1 VVGAGYLVDIG
12 MVKTSNVKI
21 VYVVSGLEKIG
32 VGSVDEN

>member
-1 VVGAGYLVDIG
+1 MGAGYLVDVG

-32 VGSVDEN
+32 VGFVDEN